1 MQKQQSELKKEYKI
15 LKSKYNLPSFEY
27 FDSEF
32 DIGKIEAEK
41 IKSLPKELLRCVV
54 SKIVIFLNYFEPV
67 LGPPQTV
74 HSAIEISNLSDS
86 DKKGVFKL
94 FKKLAHL
101 YHLGVAAELGTEN
114 EM

>member
-54 SKIVIFLNYFEPV
+54 SKVVSF
-67 LGPPQTV
+67 
-74 HSAIEISNLSDS
+74 
-86 DKKGVFKL
+86 
-94 FKKLAHL
+94 
-101 YHLGVAAELGTEN
+101 
-114 EM
+114 